1 MNLAHCQNQLERHQ
15 HFLYIYIFC
24 KTYFID
30 NLMNSVVTAAI
41 EMEQINM
48 EKGNNQVICN
58 GCIYMFQ
65 KNFINNIR
73 SFKYKKQKSHRKA
86 KIKVIFR
93 KSKTSSSN
101 FKMFAHFSE
110 HLTKNFF
117 YAQKT

>member
-30 NLMNSVVTAAI
+30 NLTNSVVTAAI

-48 EKGNNQVICN
+48 EKGNNKVICN

-73 SFKYKKQKSHRKA
+73 SFKYKNQKSHRKA

-93 KSKTSSSN
+93 KSKTSFSN